1 MDTSLMA
8 GKAEFDR
15 KTNVVTWNIPKMA
28 GGTEV
33 ILRAKIVLGSVMN
46 ANDCALDEFGL
57 VRVNF
62 ELPMLLLSGE
72 ETLNPKLYLSFPCF
86 CSPVRRP

>member
-1 MDTSLMA
+1 
-8 GKAEFDR
+8 
-15 KTNVVTWNIPKMA
+15 MA
-28 GGTEV
+28 GGTEA

-46 ANDCALDEFGL
+46 ASECALDEFGL

-72 ETLNPKLYLSFPCF
+72 QTPRLETLEPG
-86 CSPVRRP
+86 